1 MKQFFAHII
10 LIVYCSSI
18 AISIFPLIEYGVNY
32 ELITEVLCINKDKPE
47 MNCQGSCHLTKQL
60 QAVSSSEQQG
70 DPLQVESEIVFFS
83 FVIAKKSEVQFFLNE
98 ISFYYPKYATSSQE
112 DFLEI
117 PTPPPIV

>member
-83 FVIAKKSEVQFFLNE
+83 FVIAKKSEKNWKKPLI
-98 ISFYYPKYATSSQE
+98 ISK
-112 DFLEI
+112 
-117 PTPPPIV
+117 